1 MQTVIPPV
9 LAFSII
15 AVIILITIVGFVKSK
30 GLENKTRFAIVLAM
44 IAFSIFSLGFTV
56 GFWRHIGLEK
66 PADSIYQL
74 TVVLLFVVVYRL
86 MALST
91 IAIVKWKE
99 KKDFLKVEG
108 GLLSRLRKGLI
119 GGLII
124 GIIAAI
130 IIEYFVKPGIFL
142 DMLIVCPAIGLIF
155 GYILGT
161 FLGYKNEFEE

>member
-74 TVVLLFVVVYRL
+74 TVVLLFV
-86 MALST
+86 
-91 IAIVKWKE
+91 
-99 KKDFLKVEG
+99 
-108 GLLSRLRKGLI
+108 
-119 GGLII
+119 
-124 GIIAAI
+124 
-130 IIEYFVKPGIFL
+130 
-142 DMLIVCPAIGLIF
+142 
-155 GYILGT
+155 
-161 FLGYKNEFEE
+161 